1 LSRGLRLGGI
11 LRSGSILSRRRSS
24 VARNRRGAGG
34 CAIALVVILTRGRG
48 LVRRG
53 SAVSGTTIA
62 TSRRPV
68 GSIAS
73 RSTIAGTTV
82 PSSIPTSESWTS
94 IAAGKATGATT
105 ATLVTAEA
113 STAPSSSGLGDSLL
127 AFNTLFVD
135 GVFLGDH
142 MLHRVFV
149 VENDKSEASRTTRR
163 SVEHD
168 GSILNFS
175 KLFEVFAEVWNWS
188 RWQKSSNENLA
199 GSGGGRTEVSGA
211 HHLGPGNRDLDIN
224 LAPIDLKSAL
234 SGILHNS
241 VNRRRLAKCDESK
254 ATRDLSLAITHDEGI
269 LDFSVAGEESG
280 ELHIR
285 EVVGESSNKDF
296 LLTTVSHFFLE
307 LLKFCG

>member
-1 LSRGLRLGGI
+1 MLGGGLSNGRIGLLLLLRSISGSISLSRGLRLGGI

-24 VARNRRGAGG
+24 VARRRGAGG
-34 CAIALVVILTRGRG
+34 RRCAISLVVILRRGRG

-53 SAVSGTTIA
+53 SAVCGTTIA

-68 GSIAS
+68 GSIGS

-105 ATLVTAEA
+105 ATLVTTEA

-127 AFNTLFVD
+127 AFNTLIVD
-135 GVFLGDH
+135 GVFLGDD

-175 KLFEVFAEVWNWS
+175 KLFEVFAEVWN
-188 RWQKSSNENLA
+188 
-199 GSGGGRTEVSGA
+199 
-211 HHLGPGNRDLDIN
+211 
-224 LAPIDLKSAL
+224 
-234 SGILHNS
+234 
-241 VNRRRLAKCDESK
+241 
-254 ATRDLSLAITHDEGI
+254 
-269 LDFSVAGEESG
+269 
-280 ELHIR
+280 
-285 EVVGESSNKDF
+285 
-296 LLTTVSHFFLE
+296 
-307 LLKFCG
+307 